1 MINSKHKDL
10 YLLIAGQ
17 FISQIGDKF
26 YALALAFWVLQVTG
40 SSAKMGLVIFFAMA
54 PSVLLG
60 FFIGG
65 IIDRF
70 DRKTLLV
77 VSDVFRG
84 LVIGIVAIVY
94 FLGHLNLVVIIA
106 AQILL
111 SIASAFFTPTVQAV
125 IPQIVDK
132 EHISAAN
139 AKSQLASG
147 ISMVAGPVLGGLAV
161 SYPGYAFVFIF
172 NAISFM
178 AAAVFEALMNIGPS
192 SGASEKAGSMKD
204 SIKEGYSYIFGRKK
218 ILIIISIVGIIHF
231 FVGSM
236 QVVIP
241 VLANRLNGN
250 GAQNLG
256 YIETFYGFG
265 AIAAA
270 FLLNVFSISR
280 KEERTMFSG
289 VSALGFIFIVFAVL
303 TGFGIKSS
311 IPFFIVFLFI
321 SLTVIIISTA
331 YQTILQKNV
340 ENTMAGRVFGIIGSI
355 GNLTLP
361 AATLVFGFLLD
372 RFRIENLT
380 GICGVSIISISI
392 LLFIV
397 YGRRTEKTV

>member
-1 MINSKHKDL
+1 MTNSKFKDL

-26 YALALAFWVLQVTG
+26 YALALAFWVLKVTG
-40 SSAKMGLVIFFAMA
+40 SSSKMGLVIFFAMA
-54 PSVLLG
+54 PSILLG

-65 IIDRF
+65 IIYRF

-84 LVIGIVAIVY
+84 LVIGFVMIVY
-94 FLGHLNLVVIIA
+94 FLGHFNLVVIIV

-161 SYPGYAFVFIF
+161 SYLGYAFVFIF
-172 NAISFM
+172 NAVSFV
-178 AAAVFEALMNIGPS
+178 AAAVFEALMNIGSS
-192 SGASEKAGSMKD
+192 SGASEKAGSMKG
-204 SIKEGYSYIFGRKK
+204 SIKEGYNYIFGRKK
-218 ILIIISIVGIIHF
+218 ILIIISIVAIIHF
-231 FVGSM
+231 FAGSI

-256 YIETFYGFG
+256 YIETSYGLG
-265 AIAAA
+265 VIAAA

-280 KEERTMFSG
+280 KEEKTMFGG
-289 VSALGFIFIVFAVL
+289 VSDLGLIFIAFAVL
-303 TGFGIKSS
+303 AGFGIKSN
-311 IPFFIVFLFI
+311 IPYYVVFLLI

-361 AATLVFGFLLD
+361 AATLVFGFLMD
-372 RFRIENLT
+372 RYRIEKLT
-380 GICGVSIISISI
+380 GICGAAIISISV

-397 YGRRTEKTV
+397 YGRRTENTV

>member
-1 MINSKHKDL
+1 MINSKFKNL

-26 YALALAFWVLQVTG
+26 YALALAFWVLEATG
-40 SSAKMGLVIFFAMA
+40 SSSKMGLVIFFAMA
-54 PSVLLG
+54 PSILMG

-70 DRKTLLV
+70 NRKTLLIA
-77 VSDVFRG
+77 SDVFRG
-84 LVIGIVAIVY
+84 VVIGLVVIVY

-132 EHISAAN
+132 EHIPAAN

-147 ISMVAGPVLGGLAV
+147 ISMIAGPVIGGLAV
-161 SYPGYAFVFIF
+161 SYLGYAFVFIF
-172 NAISFM
+172 NAVSFM
-178 AAAVFEALMNIGPS
+178 AAAVFEALMNIGS

-218 ILIIISIVGIIHF
+218 ILIIISIVAIIHF
-231 FVGSM
+231 FAGSI

-250 GAQNLG
+250 GALNLG

-270 FLLNVFSISR
+270 LLLNVFSISR
-280 KEERTMFSG
+280 KEEKAMFGG
-289 VSALGFIFIVFAVL
+289 VSVLGLIFIVFAVL
-303 TGFGIKSS
+303 TGCGVKSK
-311 IPFFIVFLFI
+311 IPFFIVFLLI

-340 ENTMAGRVFGIIGSI
+340 ENTMAGRVFGIIGSV

-361 AATLVFGFLLD
+361 VATLVFGFMMD
-372 RFRIENLT
+372 WFRLEKLT
-380 GICGVSIISISI
+380 GICGAALLALSI

-397 YGRRTEKTV
+397 YGRRSENTV